1 MSAVNKTYQKI
12 KNYEW
17 GKLFFEL
24 VVVFLGVTG
33 GFLLNNWR
41 IEQDE
46 RKFEQKYLESFLQD
60 IKLDIPE
67 LEKAVK
73 TDSIWLEQAKPMLTS
88 IVNKNINLDSARVMI
103 KMIVKISRLDAN
115 KSTFEEISNSGNL
128 NILTEFELKSQIVK
142 YYLDLG
148 GVEFI
153 DDYFNKYFSDFVMPF
168 ILSEYSVLTEE
179 FNNINVINSV
189 RFSNVVAGYYAMVQQ
204 RIAVYKSL
212 LHDSYLLRDELD
224 NRLIVKSSWE

>member
-1 MSAVNKTYQKI
+1 MTAAKKTYHKI

-24 VVVFLGVTG
+24 IVVFLGVTA
-33 GFLLNNWR
+33 GFILNNWR

-46 RKFEQKYLESFLQD
+46 RRIEEKYLTSFLQD
-60 IKLDIPE
+60 IELDIPE
-67 LEKAVK
+67 IEKAVE
-73 TDSIWLEQAKPMLTS
+73 TDSVWLTQAKPMLNS
-88 IVNKNINLDSARVMI
+88 IINKSIKLDSAQAMI

-128 NILTEFELKSQIVK
+128 NILTDFELKSQIVK

-153 DDYFNKYFSDFVMPF
+153 DEYFNKYFSDFVMPF
-168 ILSEYSVLTEE
+168 ILSEYSVLTGE
-179 FNNINVINSV
+179 FNNKSIVNSV
-189 RFSNVVAGYYAMVQQ
+189 RFSNVVAGYYSMVQQ
-204 RIAVYKSL
+204 RVAAYESL
-212 LHDSYLLRDELD
+212 LNDSYLLRDELQK
-224 NRLIVKSSWE
+224 IVH

>member
-1 MSAVNKTYQKI
+1 MTELNKTYHKI
-12 KNYEW
+12 INYEW

-24 VVVFLGVTG
+24 IVVFLGVTA
-33 GFLLNNWR
+33 GFVLNNWR
-41 IEQDE
+41 MEQEE
-46 RKFEQKYLESFLQD
+46 RKLEEKYLKSFLED

-67 LEKAVK
+67 LEKAVE
-73 TDSIWLEQAKPMLTS
+73 TDSLWLVQGKPMLTS
-88 IVNKNINLDSARVMI
+88 IVNKNIRTDSARVMI

-128 NILTEFELKSQIVK
+128 NILTNFELKSQIVK

-179 FNNINVINSV
+179 FKDKNVINSI
-189 RFSNVVAGYYAMVQQ
+189 RFSNVVAGYYSMVQQ
-204 RIAVYKSL
+204 RVTAYKAL
-212 LHDSYLLRDELD
+212 LNDSYLLRDELEKII
-224 NRLIVKSSWE
+224 L

>member
-1 MSAVNKTYQKI
+1 MSAAKKTYHKI

-24 VVVFLGVTG
+24 IVVFLGVTA
-33 GFLLNNWR
+33 GFILNNWR

-46 RKFEQKYLESFLQD
+46 RRIEEKYLTSFLQD
-60 IKLDIPE
+60 IELDIPQ
-67 LEKAVK
+67 LESAIV
-73 TDSIWLEQAKPMLTS
+73 TDSVWLAQAKPMLNS
-88 IVNKNINLDSARVMI
+88 IINKSIKLDSARAMI

-128 NILTEFELKSQIVK
+128 NILTDFELKSQIVK

-153 DDYFNKYFSDFVMPF
+153 DEYFNKYFSDFVMPF
-168 ILSEYSVLTEE
+168 ILSEYSVLTGE
-179 FNNINVINSV
+179 FNNKSVVNSV
-189 RFSNVVAGYYAMVQQ
+189 RFSNVVAGYYSMVQQ
-204 RIAVYKSL
+204 RVAAYESL
-212 LHDSYLLRDELD
+212 LDDSYLLRDELQKMV
-224 NRLIVKSSWE
+224 N